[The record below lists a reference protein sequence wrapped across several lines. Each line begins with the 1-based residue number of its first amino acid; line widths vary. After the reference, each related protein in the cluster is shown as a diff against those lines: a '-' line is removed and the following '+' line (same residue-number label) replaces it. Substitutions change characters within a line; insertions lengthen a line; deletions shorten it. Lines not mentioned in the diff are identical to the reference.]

1 MSARMSLLDN
11 SNVCCLIITARISVS
26 LFNFRNQ
33 EMKCLLKNLL
43 GINNHE
49 VMQFGES
56 CTEFPPIVNSLLASA
71 LFLVFMVMLIN
82 ALAV

>member
-1 MSARMSLLDN
+1 
-11 SNVCCLIITARISVS
+11 
-26 LFNFRNQ
+26 
-33 EMKCLLKNLL
+33 MKCLLKNLL